1 MQGFFGGIFT
11 KHFSKDSR
19 MTIMLMTIAAT
30 LICEVISYLIQIIV
44 FKLSIELLPF
54 IKIIVMETL
63 YNTMLIIIIYPLI
76 EKTGELLERIFN
88 EKNILTKYY

>member
-1 MQGFFGGIFT
+1 
-11 KHFSKDSR
+11 
-19 MTIMLMTIAAT
+19 MLMTIAAT